1 MKEQLLPSNLNH
13 KRNKMEAQSLLVYA
27 EEFLDYGIMGVL
39 ILMSIVTLW
48 LFIERMMFYKT
59 VRLEEYEH
67 RDTLEMELTNNIGVI
82 SAIGSNAPYVGLLG
96 TVIGIMLTFYS
107 MGDVGAVDAKKI
119 MMGLA
124 LALKATAMGLVVAMP
139 AIVTYTI
146 LLRKVEKLL
155 TIYDVKHTKN

>member
-1 MKEQLLPSNLNH
+1 MQTENLL
-13 KRNKMEAQSLLVYA
+13 QYA
-27 EEFLDYGIMGVL
+27 EQFLDYGVMGLL

-48 LFIERMMFYKT
+48 LFIERMMFYKS
-59 VRLEEYEH
+59 VRIEDYAH
-67 RDTLEMELTNNIGVI
+67 RDTLEMDLTDNISVV

-96 TVIGIMLTFYS
+96 TVIGIMLTFYT

-119 MMGLA
+119 MLGLA

-146 LLRKVEKLL
+146 LLRKVEKIL
-155 TIYDVKHTKN
+155 TRYDVKNDIK